1 MRYGTQSKETEKHV
15 NKQQK
20 QTQSYFTA
28 AQVFGFRCTR
38 LHMQAI
44 TWGRHISYTYVCSS

>member
-1 MRYGTQSKETEKHV
+1 MRYGAQNKETGKHR
-15 NKQQK
+15 NKQQQK

-28 AQVFGFRCTR
+28 AQVFGFRCAC

-44 TWGRHISYTYVCSS
+44 TWGRHISYT